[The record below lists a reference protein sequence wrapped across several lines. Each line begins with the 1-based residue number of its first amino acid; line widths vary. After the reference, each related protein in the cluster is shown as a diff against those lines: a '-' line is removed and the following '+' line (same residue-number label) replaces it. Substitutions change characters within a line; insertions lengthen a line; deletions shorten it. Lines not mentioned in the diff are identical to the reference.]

1 MYSRFAPPI
10 SAVCKAS
17 SRRWRSV
24 LAGLIS
30 LALVLSFLHGLGFDS
45 DDTVPALSIAR
56 LAGDATDK
64 APAHPAPLHGD
75 HCLTHVATVAPQ
87 DTSVAIEYSAHAYR
101 ALATRAPEAAE
112 PISPFKPPRA

>member
-1 MYSRFAPPI
+1 MDSRFAASVS
-10 SAVCKAS
+10 SARKAP
-17 SRRWRSV
+17 SRRWRSL

-30 LALVLSFLHGLGFDS
+30 LALVLSFFHGLGFDS
-45 DDTVPALSIAR
+45 DDTVPALSIAQ
-56 LAGDATDK
+56 LAGNATDK

-75 HCLTHVATVAPQ
+75 HCLTHVSTVAPQ

-101 ALATRAPEAAE
+101 ALAMRAPETAE

>member
-1 MYSRFAPPI
+1 MDSRFAAPFS
-10 SAVCKAS
+10 SACKAP

-24 LAGLIS
+24 LAALIS

-87 DTSVAIEYSAHAYR
+87 DTSVAIEYSTHAYR
-101 ALATRAPEAAE
+101 ALAMRAPETAE